1 MRHHAAGATLGYM
14 QNRVLDRS
22 AAHAAPGQLAV
33 RDWLLVAL
41 SFSTGIYEAIS
52 FLTFGKVFT
61 AFQTGNIV
69 LLGVGIAGT
78 RPPAGPNAVTAVVS
92 LAAFAAGAVVAMR
105 ILPSF
110 DGNEAIADDDVFQV
124 WERPV
129 SVTLGIALVLQAG
142 FLAGWLSTPSPARLA
157 YFLVA
162 LCAFA
167 MGLQMNAIRA
177 LQVPGVSTT
186 AFTATYIAFASGIA
200 TWSLTEHAVRR
211 LGGTIVAMVAGA
223 FLGDWMLSHAHAYA
237 PVVPVAVTA
246 AVITVA
252 WVALRPRSRQSASV
266 RRDAPSQLPSP
277 ASSRPLTCGSTAEC
291 RSACS
296 AACAPTR
303 SPPARTATRRSACG
317 RSTPRRAR
325 GRSPADLLPARAP
338 EGQERQKMS
347 PPPSPPESYPPPS
360 SYPASS

>member
-1 MRHHAAGATLGYM
+1 MRHAAAGATLDYM
-14 QNRVLDRS
+14 HDRVLDRS
-22 AAHAAPGQLAV
+22 VAHATPGQLVV

-78 RPPAGPNAVTAVVS
+78 GPPAGPNAVTAIVS

-105 ILPSF
+105 ILPTF
-110 DGNEAIADDDVFQV
+110 DGNEAVPDDDVFQV

-129 SVTLGIALVLQAG
+129 SIALGIALVLQVG
-142 FLAGWLSTPSPARLA
+142 FLAGWMTTSSPARLA
-157 YFLVA
+157 YLLVA
-162 LCAFA
+162 LGAFA

-200 TWSLTEHAVRR
+200 TWSLTEPAVRR
-211 LGGTIVAMVAGA
+211 LGGTIVAMVVGA

-237 PVVPVAVTA
+237 PVVPVIVTA
-246 AVITVA
+246 AVIAVA
-252 WVALRPRSRQSASV
+252 
-266 RRDAPSQLPSP
+266 
-277 ASSRPLTCGSTAEC
+277 
-291 RSACS
+291 S
-296 AACAPTR
+296 AALK
-303 SPPARTATRRSACG
+303 PAQPVLSR
-317 RSTPRRAR
+317 
-325 GRSPADLLPARAP
+325 
-338 EGQERQKMS
+338 KMR
-347 PPPSPPESYPPPS
+347 
-360 SYPASS
+360 

>member
-1 MRHHAAGATLGYM
+1 MRE
-14 QNRVLDRS
+14 RVVDRS
-22 AAHAAPGQLAV
+22 AAHAAPALVAV

-92 LAAFAAGAVVAMR
+92 LAAFAAGAAVAIR
-105 ILPSF
+105 ILPAF
-110 DGNEAIADDDVFQV
+110 DGNEAVGDDDVFQV

-129 SVTLGIALVLQAG
+129 SVTLGVALVLQAG
-142 FLAGWLSTPSPARLA
+142 FLAGWLSTPSPAHLA
-157 YFLVA
+157 YLLVA
-162 LCAFA
+162 LAAFA

-186 AFTATYIAFASGIA
+186 AFTATYIAFTSGIA

-211 LGGTIVAMVAGA
+211 LGGSIVAMVAGA

-237 PVVPVAVTA
+237 PLVPVIVTA
-246 AVITVA
+246 AVIAVA
-252 WVALRPRSRQSASV
+252 YAVLKPKERRPAQPA
-266 RRDAPSQLPSP
+266 P
-277 ASSRPLTCGSTAEC
+277 ASAWPGQK
-291 RSACS
+291 
-296 AACAPTR
+296 TR
-303 SPPARTATRRSACG
+303 
-317 RSTPRRAR
+317 
-325 GRSPADLLPARAP
+325 
-338 EGQERQKMS
+338 
-347 PPPSPPESYPPPS
+347 
-360 SYPASS
+360 